1 MPLLSTPVL
10 VATVLSVV
18 VGLSL
23 GLLGGGGSILTL
35 PILLYVLGMPAD
47 DAVTLS
53 LLVVGS
59 TSVAALVPHARGGRV
74 QWRVGMLFGATSMV
88 GAFGAGT
95 LAHHLPRGLV
105 LVLFGLMMLV
115 AAGAMMR
122 PRRDVSDA
130 GAQGREDPPGPRLGA
145 MVAQGLG
152 VGAVTGLVGAGG
164 GFVVVPALLVLG
176 RLPMREAVGTS
187 LLVIAMNSAAAFV
200 GHLGAAHVD
209 FRLGATLVVAAVL
222 GSVAGARLA
231 GHVPQALLRRGFAW
245 FVIVMAVFMLGQEI
259 PRALGHALDLRTAW
273 PALLGAVAVPFVLG
287 VIDLV
292 RMSRRGADARG

>member
-10 VATVLSVV
+10 VATLLSVV

-35 PILLYVLGMPAD
+35 PILLYVLGMATH

-74 QWRVGMLFGATSMV
+74 QWRVGMLFGATSMI

-122 PRRDVSDA
+122 PRRDAADPP
-130 GAQGREDPPGPRLGA
+130 AQGREAGPRLGA

-152 VGAVTGLVGAGG
+152 VGAITGLVGAGG
-164 GFVVVPALLVLG
+164 GFVVVPALVVLG
-176 RLPMREAVGTS
+176 QLPMREAVGTS
-187 LLVIAMNSAAAFV
+187 LLVIAMNSAAAFA
-200 GHLGAAHVD
+200 GHLGAARVD
-209 FRLGATLVVAAVL
+209 WALGAILVAAAVL

-245 FVIVMAVFMLGQEI
+245 FVLVMAVFMLGQEI
-259 PRALGHALDLRTAW
+259 PRALGHAIDLRTAW
-273 PALLGAVAVPFVLG
+273 PQLLGAVAVPLVLG
-287 VIDLV
+287 VLDLV
-292 RMSRRGADARG
+292 RMSRRRADARG